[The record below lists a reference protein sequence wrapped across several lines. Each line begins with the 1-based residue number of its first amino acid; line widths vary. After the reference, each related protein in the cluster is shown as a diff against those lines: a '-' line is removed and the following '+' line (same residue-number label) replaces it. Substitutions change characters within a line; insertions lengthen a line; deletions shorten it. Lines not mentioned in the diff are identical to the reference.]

1 MAKNNQ
7 NTVQRPAA
15 GITPQPAP
23 KRTGADQDDPELPK
37 KAPKTDR
44 VADFFDRAA
53 YFSGYQFP
61 CLKQTIRG
69 ADFFLSVSRYY
80 PNQKVAVD
88 MFYSAHEYAGGN
100 IEFKKAA
107 LNREGIKYVFLAP
120 GVAGHDTVKTLD
132 TQIAEQ

>member
-1 MAKNNQ
+1 MAKNTQ
-7 NTVQRPAA
+7 NTAQRPAS
-15 GITPQPAP
+15 GITAQPAA
-23 KRTGADQDDPELPK
+23 KRTNADQEDPEPNK
-37 KAPKTDR
+37 KAVKADK

-100 IEFKKAA
+100 IEFKQTA

-132 TQIAEQ
+132 AQIAEQ